1 MEETEQW
8 IKDAKTAIE
17 ASSLESSIYVGCD
30 SVRFKNKQGKWMAR
44 YSTVI
49 VIHKDSRRGCTV
61 HHGSVVLPD
70 YGEKTEGLRQ
80 RLMTEVSY
88 AISTVLEI
96 LPSVGERHIEIHLDI
111 NSSDMHKSNMAAKE
125 ALGYVKGTLGFDA
138 HIKPL
143 SWAATHAADHA
154 VTKGFHH

>member
-1 MEETEQW
+1 MTEQTPW
-8 IKDAKTAIE
+8 VTKAREAIR
-17 ASSLESSIYVGCD
+17 ASSQESSIYVGCD
-30 SVRFKNKQGKWMAR
+30 SVRYKGKHGGWMAK

-49 VIHKDSRRGCTV
+49 VIHKDSRHGCVV
-61 HHGSVVLPD
+61 HHGSVELPD
-70 YGEKTEGLRQ
+70 YGEKTQGLRQ
-80 RLMTEVSY
+80 RLMNEVGF

-96 LPSVGERHIEIHLDI
+96 LEDVGERHLEIHLDI
-111 NSSDMHKSNMAAKE
+111 NSSDIHKSNMAAKE

-154 VTKGFHH
+154 VTKGFH

>member
-1 MEETEQW
+1 MEEIDQW
-8 IKDAKTAIE
+8 IVKAKEAIE
-17 ASSLESSIYVGCD
+17 ASSQESSVYVGCD
-30 SVRFKNKQGKWMAR
+30 SVRYKNKQGKWMAR

-49 VIHKDSRRGCTV
+49 VIHKDSRHGCTV

-96 LPSVGERHIEIHLDI
+96 LESVGDRHLEIHLDI
-111 NSSDMHKSNMAAKE
+111 NSKDVHKSNIAAKE
-125 ALGYVKGTLGFDA
+125 AMGYVKGTLGFDA
-138 HIKPL
+138 MIKPYG
-143 SWAATHAADHA
+143 WAATHAADHA
-154 VTKGFHH
+154 VRYLN